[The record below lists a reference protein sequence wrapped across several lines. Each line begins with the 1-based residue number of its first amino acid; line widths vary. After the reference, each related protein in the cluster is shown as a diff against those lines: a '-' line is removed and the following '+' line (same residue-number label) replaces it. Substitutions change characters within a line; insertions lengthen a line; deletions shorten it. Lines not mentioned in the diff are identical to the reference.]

1 MGQDEQ
7 GFIAARSQQLDS
19 QAFMSNKVDFSLKL
33 LLN

>member
-1 MGQDEQ
+1 MDQGKQ

-19 QAFMSNKVDFSLKL
+19 QGFMSNKVDFSLKL